1 MLPRNIFQTYT
12 TKNDVFTNYQL
23 KTAARSWNVPGFN
36 YHFYTEEERDS
47 FIETSYPNFFNDY
60 SSASPTLRLEIWKYC
75 VIYKYG
81 GIYAD
86 IDIRLTSSPEI
97 FINNKMVIVSPETS
111 CNRVFSAPPNS
122 PILESILEYSLKC
135 TKPDIFIQSGRLF
148 TDAVNDYLK
157 KCSGENPTIVID
169 FNQLIF
175 KEPVAKKTIYMTY
188 KNSVPPKVFGRW
200 KATNPGYDI
209 EFSLNPECIDFLKT
223 NFNEYIARLFVEIPC
238 GPHKADLWRLCKLY
252 LHSGVYADIDL
263 VPYINIDAI
272 VNNNITFYSCLSI
285 VGKSIFQAFI
295 INNSSPRNPLILCFL
310 LSFLIN
316 RPYLNGYSGPT
327 EDMYQAIAYNT
338 NNYNLKAETPYS
350 MDKVKLKIN
359 VGSSQLSQ
367 KIIHLFYFPDVPYT
381 IEVHNGLEDAFNIKI
396 KDNQLIVNKLDR
408 LGWNN
413 LSLDICFTSKETVF
427 LFPERGSL
435 NGIKH
440 CFVSYKNRK
449 ILDSRDEEYYR
460 NKGWT
465 QGGNAPR
472 RPPQGYPRMGY
483 FQKMNYLRRLHAIR
497 MRRQRMMR
505 RIRRFRI

>member
-169 FNQLIF
+169 FNQLI
-175 KEPVAKKTIYMTY
+175 
-188 KNSVPPKVFGRW
+188 
-200 KATNPGYDI
+200 
-209 EFSLNPECIDFLKT
+209 
-223 NFNEYIARLFVEIPC
+223 
-238 GPHKADLWRLCKLY
+238 
-252 LHSGVYADIDL
+252 
-263 VPYINIDAI
+263 
-272 VNNNITFYSCLSI
+272 
-285 VGKSIFQAFI
+285 
-295 INNSSPRNPLILCFL
+295 
-310 LSFLIN
+310 
-316 RPYLNGYSGPT
+316 
-327 EDMYQAIAYNT
+327 
-338 NNYNLKAETPYS
+338 
-350 MDKVKLKIN
+350 
-359 VGSSQLSQ
+359 
-367 KIIHLFYFPDVPYT
+367 
-381 IEVHNGLEDAFNIKI
+381 
-396 KDNQLIVNKLDR
+396 
-408 LGWNN
+408 
-413 LSLDICFTSKETVF
+413 
-427 LFPERGSL
+427 
-435 NGIKH
+435 
-440 CFVSYKNRK
+440 
-449 ILDSRDEEYYR
+449 
-460 NKGWT
+460 
-465 QGGNAPR
+465 
-472 RPPQGYPRMGY
+472 
-483 FQKMNYLRRLHAIR
+483 
-497 MRRQRMMR
+497 
-505 RIRRFRI
+505 